1 MKQSKASVSKE
12 STLSV
17 RKQCKLL
24 EINRSSVY
32 YKPKGESIENLNI
45 MRIMDEHYM
54 EYPAEGVLRVQDHL
68 LTLSLIVNVKRV
80 RRLLRLM
87 GIMALFPKRNLS
99 KLGLLKYIRPYLLR
113 KLEIDHSNQVWEI
126 DITYIPMAKGF
137 VYLTAI
143 IDVYSRF
150 IVAWDVYNTL
160 EAENGLNVFK
170 MAIAK
175 YGRPE
180 IINSDQGSQFTCP
193 LWVDYLESA
202 ENPEN
207 KIQISMDGRGRAKDN
222 IYIERF
228 WRTVKYDYVYL
239 RPAENGTVLY
249 VGLKAFINRY
259 NHKRHQG
266 LGRKIPSDLYLRMA
280 C

>member
-1 MKQSKASVSKE
+1 
-12 STLSV
+12 
-17 RKQCKLL
+17 
-24 EINRSSVY
+24 
-32 YKPKGESIENLNI
+32 
-45 MRIMDEHYM
+45 
-54 EYPAEGVLRVQDHL
+54 
-68 LTLSLIVNVKRV
+68 
-80 RRLLRLM
+80 
-87 GIMALFPKRNLS
+87 
-99 KLGLLKYIRPYLLR
+99 
-113 KLEIDHSNQVWEI
+113 
-126 DITYIPMAKGF
+126 MAKGF

-150 IVAWDVYNTL
+150 VVAWDVYNTL
-160 EAENGLNVFK
+160 EAENCLNVLK

-175 YGRPE
+175 YGKPE
-180 IINSDQGSQFTCP
+180 IVNSDQGSQFTCP

-202 ENPEN
+202 EKPEN

-249 VGLKAFINRY
+249 VGLKAFIDRY

-266 LGRKIPSDLYLRMA
+266 LGRKIPADLYQRIA